1 MRTVES
7 AVDYANETL
16 WNITMDIKEV
26 CPNYTSAQDL
36 GVDLDELTVILRD
49 EFQTLETVG
58 AVNMTQIN
66 RTLTLVQNGLD
77 RFQATVNTADEKM
90 WVFPLILL
98 IVFVTATAMLVGAVL
113 SWTGKSSSNF
123 ERKMA
128 YGVLPILII
137 MAVVCWLLALGAA
150 IASLVTSGK
159 GQYGW

>member
-1 MRTVES
+1 
-7 AVDYANETL
+7 
-16 WNITMDIKEV
+16 MDIQEV

-159 GQYGW
+159 RQYA